1 MRTSGP
7 RSPAPATTS
16 AASSSSTASSTAS
29 PNPTLAVLRRPAVR
43 RWAVAD
49 LLSVTGSW
57 MQGVALSW
65 LVLQRTGSTA
75 ALGLTLTV
83 AAAPSLV
90 LGLWGGAL
98 ADRLDARR
106 VLPWTQAFA
115 GALAGLLTLLA
126 ATGRAG
132 VPAVWALAVVG
143 GLVRVV
149 EGPLL
154 GRYGAALF
162 GRRDLAAGMALGAA
176 TESTGR
182 VVGMALAGVVVAAVG
197 PAAVFGLNALSYG
210 AVVLALLRIRP
221 DELSP
226 LERSA
231 PERAGVRPG
240 LRYLVGHPELLVTFA
255 LALALGTFG
264 RNFQVTMA
272 AMAEG
277 PLHTGPAGYGL
288 FSTAFALGALA
299 GALLATRV
307 RPRTLPVL
315 LGAGA
320 LAGLL
325 QTASGAAPSPT
336 VFLAAMVPVAGCA
349 VVLDTAVQ
357 ARVHLRSA
365 GELRGRVL
373 AVHGLVGSAAGAIGG
388 PLLGGVC
395 DVLGP
400 RVALALGGSVAVLAC
415 ALAAAAFARLRH
427 TPVRALVLLRRP
439 PVLTAATEALAA

>member
-7 RSPAPATTS
+7 LL
-16 AASSSSTASSTAS
+16 ASS
-29 PNPTLAVLRRPAVR
+29 PTVALLRRPSVR
-43 RWAVAD
+43 RWAAAD

-106 VLPWTQAFA
+106 VLPWTQGFA
-115 GALAGLLTLLA
+115 GALAALLTVLA

-154 GRYGAALF
+154 GRYGAQLF
-162 GRRDLAAGMALGAA
+162 GRRDLAAGLALGAA

-210 AVVLALLRIRP
+210 AVVLALLRIAP
-221 DELSP
+221 DQLHP

-240 LRYLVGHPELLVTFA
+240 LRYLAGHPELLVTFG

-272 AMAEG
+272 AMARG

-288 FSTAFALGALA
+288 FSTAFALGALS
-299 GALLATRV
+299 GALLATRL

-325 QTASGAAPSPT
+325 QAASGASPTPT
-336 VFLAAMVPVAGCA
+336 VFLAVMVPVAGCA

-373 AVHGLVGSAAGAIGG
+373 AVHGLVGAAAGAMGG
-388 PLLGGVC
+388 PLLGWVC
-395 DVLGP
+395 DALGP
-400 RVALALGGSVAVLAC
+400 RAALAMGGSVAVLAC
-415 ALAAAAFARLRH
+415 AVAAVVFARLRRA
-427 TPVRALVLLRRP
+427 PVRSLVQARVLLRRP
-439 PVLTAATEALAA
+439 LQPARAREALAA

>member
-7 RSPAPATTS
+7 SPAFV
-16 AASSSSTASSTAS
+16 
-29 PNPTLAVLRRPAVR
+29 LLRRAPVR
-43 RWAVAD
+43 RWALAD

-83 AAAPSLV
+83 AASPSLV

-98 ADRLDARR
+98 ADRLDTRR

-115 GALAGLLTLLA
+115 GLMAGVLALLA

-132 VPAVWALAVVG
+132 VPTVWTLAVVG

-154 GRYGAALF
+154 GRYGAQLF
-162 GRRDLAAGMALGAA
+162 GPRDLAAGMALGAA

-210 AVVLALLRIRP
+210 AVVLALVRIGATQ
-221 DELSP
+221 LHP

-231 PERAGVRPG
+231 PERAGVRAG
-240 LRYLVGHPELLVTFA
+240 LRYLAGHPELMVTFA

-288 FSTAFALGALA
+288 FSTAFALGALG
-299 GALLATRV
+299 GALLATRL

-325 QTASGAAPSPT
+325 QAVSGAAPTP
-336 VFLAAMVPVAGCA
+336 VAFLAVMVPVAGCA

-373 AVHGLVGSAAGAIGG
+373 AVHGIVGAAAGAAGG
-388 PLLGGVC
+388 PLLGWAA
-395 DVLGP
+395 DTLGP
-400 RVALALGGSVAVLAC
+400 RIALLLGGTVAVLAC
-415 ALAAAAFARLRH
+415 ALAAVAFARLRRA
-427 TPVRALVLLRRP
+427 PVRTLVLVRRAP
-439 PVLTAATEALAA
+439 APRRADEALAA